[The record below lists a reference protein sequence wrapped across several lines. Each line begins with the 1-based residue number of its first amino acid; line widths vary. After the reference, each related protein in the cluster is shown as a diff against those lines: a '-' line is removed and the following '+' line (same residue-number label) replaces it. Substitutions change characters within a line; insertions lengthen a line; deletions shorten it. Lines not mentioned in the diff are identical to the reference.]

1 MDCDTTGIEPDI
13 ALIKYK
19 KLVGGGMLK
28 IVNQTVPRALKRIG
42 YDSKEIQEI
51 VEYLDE
57 HETIEGAPGLADAHL
72 AVFDCA
78 FKPRSGSRTIQY
90 PGHIKMMGAVQPFI
104 SGAISKTV
112 NMPADVSA
120 DEVAEAYLTAWKLGL
135 KAVAIYRDGSKRT
148 QPLNTS
154 KSAEKSA
161 EKAAAE
167 IASAAA
173 TVDNWPRRRKLADER
188 KSITHKFDIAG
199 HEGYI
204 TVGMYED
211 GTPGEIF
218 VSMSKQGSTISGLMD
233 SFATAI
239 SYALQYGV
247 PVKFLVDKFAHMRF
261 EPSGFT
267 KNPQIPYAKS
277 IVDYLF
283 RWLAS
288 KFLDEQAKHEA
299 GVINASSPALPD
311 QGEGGRKVTAL
322 PHTGHVGDISDGKD
336 SSLRQAFINQADAP
350 PCPDCGCIMV
360 RNGTCYKCMN
370 CGATSGCS

>member
-1 MDCDTTGIEPDI
+1 
-13 ALIKYK
+13 
-19 KLVGGGMLK
+19 
-28 IVNQTVPRALKRIG
+28 
-42 YDSKEIQEI
+42 
-51 VEYLDE
+51 
-57 HETIEGAPGLADAHL
+57 
-72 AVFDCA
+72 
-78 FKPRSGSRTIQY
+78 
-90 PGHIKMMGAVQPFI
+90 MGAVQPFI
-104 SGAISKTV
+104 SGAISKTI
-112 NMPADVSA
+112 NMPAEAGVED
-120 DEVAEAYLTAWKLGL
+120 VAEAYRTAWKLGL

-154 KSAEKSA
+154 KGKAETA
-161 EKAAAE
+161 PALAAA
-167 IASAAA
+167 ALSAAA
-173 TVDNWPRRRKLADER
+173 GVERGLNRHKLPDER

-211 GTPGEIF
+211 GLPGEIF
-218 VSMSKQGSTISGLMD
+218 VMMSKQGSTISGLMD

-247 PVKFLVDKFAHMRF
+247 PLQFLVDKFSHMRF

-288 KFLDEQAKHEA
+288 KFLDEDARREA
-299 GVINASSPALPD
+299 GVVAPFNDLAVPRTDEAKASVEQISPAQVNVNTQESASRLSTEEFPLKPD
-311 QGEGGRKVTAL
+311 R
-322 PHTGHVGDISDGKD
+322 S
-336 SSLRQAFINQADAP
+336 RQAFINQADAP
-350 PCPDCGCIMV
+350 PCPDCGCLMV
-360 RNGTCYKCMN
+360 RNGTCYKCLN